1 MRILLAFLLLAT
13 LNTASAVSAIP
24 GERIF
29 KQVDGTVFTGTLKG
43 DGWFNWI
50 EDEQGL
56 IVQYNPQSKMYEYVQ
71 LVNVDGQ
78 PALAPSGI
86 HATDNQALRAPT
98 LGDSYD
104 EQALEPISSQV
115 LGDIYKIQR
124 AKIHR

>member
-29 KQVDGTVFTGTLKG
+29 KQVDGTIFTGTLKG

-71 LVNVDGQ
+71 LVNIDGQ
-78 PALAPSGI
+78 PALVPSGI
-86 HATDNQALRAPT
+86 RAVGNQPLRALE
-98 LGDSYD
+98 LGASNDRQS
-104 EQALEPISSQV
+104 LEAISPQV
-115 LGDIYKIQR
+115 LSEIYKRQR
-124 AKIHR
+124 EKMPQ